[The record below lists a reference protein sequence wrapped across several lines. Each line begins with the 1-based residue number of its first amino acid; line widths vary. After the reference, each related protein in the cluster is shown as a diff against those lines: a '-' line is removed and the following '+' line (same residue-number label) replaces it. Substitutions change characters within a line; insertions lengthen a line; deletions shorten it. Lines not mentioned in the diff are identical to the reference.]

1 MKRKYIKDAEG
12 KFYPVTSGD
21 AVLLPDG
28 KTVNEHIANL
38 EEGGGANNTSITY
51 TKEEWDALSAEEKE
65 TVKQTY
71 DTVYIT
77 GDVSDWCEKPSVET
91 SYPSSN
97 IPKDNTIYELGERTE
112 LTIAGVEEHSC
123 ASISVVADS
132 EGMTLGIAEG
142 IKVIGSIPT
151 IEGGKEYFVG
161 IADGKVYVEEVSV
174 YTTTES
180 TEEGA

>member
-1 MKRKYIKDAEG
+1 MN
-12 KFYPVTSGD
+12 V
-21 AVLLPDG
+21 
-28 KTVNEHIANL
+28 
-38 EEGGGANNTSITY
+38 TY

-65 TVKQTY
+65 TAKQTY

-77 GDVSDWCEKPSVET
+77 GDVSDWCEKPSIET

-112 LTIAGVEEHSC
+112 LTVAGVEEHSC

-151 IEGGKEYFVG
+151 IEGGKEYFIG
-161 IADGKVYVEEVSV
+161 IADGMMYVEEVTV
-174 YTTTES
+174 YTPESSDES